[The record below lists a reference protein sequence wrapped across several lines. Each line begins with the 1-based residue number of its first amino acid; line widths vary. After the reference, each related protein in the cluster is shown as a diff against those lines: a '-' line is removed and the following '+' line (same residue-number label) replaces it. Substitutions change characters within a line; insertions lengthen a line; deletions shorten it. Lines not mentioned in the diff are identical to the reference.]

1 MTRFAMTC
9 NRILRA
15 GATIASE
22 ITSRMHMSHL
32 DHVCPT
38 SSHFDLVGMTVLVIQ
53 IAQLMQSPVNL
64 SEEATA
70 DCARADMHC

>member
-1 MTRFAMTC
+1 MTC
-9 NRILRA
+9 NQILRA
-15 GATIASE
+15 GAAIASE

-38 SSHFDLVGMTVLVIQ
+38 SSHFDLVDGMMTVLVIQ

-70 DCARADMHC
+70 CCARADMHC